1 MKVFLSPSSGIEFEG
16 SMFYL
21 TYAPGPPISEFVDY
35 FWLFDGGQT
44 LRKERIVPSGTS
56 ELVINLRDDE
66 IRIHNGEQSKQHKRF
81 SGAVLSGPYS
91 STFVVDAMQ
100 HESMLGVHFK
110 PGGAFPFLGALA
122 SELTD
127 AHVDLADLWGRS
139 GLELRERLCDVGTPW
154 QRFQIMEEVLTDRLR
169 LSRKGHLAVAIALN
183 GFGPY
188 GTRALVRDVARDA
201 GICQRRFSKVF
212 AAQIGLTPKVFCRI
226 LRFQRVRTMADE
238 IEKPDWVQIAT
249 TCGYFDQSHLINDFQ
264 EFSGFSPTEYLRR
277 LRPNHQDGR
286 LKSHHVPLSG

>member
-1 MKVFLSPSSGIEFEG
+1 
-16 SMFYL
+16 MFYL
-21 TYAPGPPISEFVDY
+21 TYAPGPPISEFVDH

-44 LRKERIVPSGTS
+44 PRKERIVPSGTI
-56 ELVINLRDDE
+56 EVVINLREDE
-66 IRIHNGEQSKQHKRF
+66 IRIHDREQPEQLRRF
-81 SGAVLSGPYS
+81 SGAVLSGTYS
-91 STFVVDAMQ
+91 SIFVIDAMQ

-127 AHVDLADLWGRS
+127 AHANLADLWGRS
-139 GLELRERLCDVGTPW
+139 GLELRERLCVVSTHRE
-154 QRFQIMEEVLTDRLR
+154 RFQIMEEVLTDRLHR
-169 LSRKGHLAVAIALN
+169 SRKGHLAVAIALN

-188 GTRALVRDVARDA
+188 GTRASVRDVARDV

-212 AAQIGLTPKVFCRI
+212 AAQVGLTPKVFCRV
-226 LRFQRVRTMADE
+226 LRFQRVRTLADQ
-238 IEKPDWVQIAT
+238 IEKPDWARIAS

-277 LRPNHQDGR
+277 LRQHQQDGR
-286 LKSHHVPLSG
+286 LKSNHVPLLG

>member
-1 MKVFLSPSSGIEFEG
+1 ML
-16 SMFYL
+16 YQ
-21 TYAPGPPISEFVDY
+21 TYAPGPPINEFVDY

-44 LRKERIVPSGTS
+44 PRKERIVPSGTT

-66 IRIHNGEQSKQHKRF
+66 IRIHNRAQSKQYKRF
-81 SGAVLSGPYS
+81 SGAVLSGPYA

-110 PGGAFPFLGALA
+110 PGGAFPFLDAIA

-139 GLELRERLCDVGTPW
+139 GLELRERLCVVSTH
-154 QRFQIMEEVLTDRLR
+154 QERFQIMEGVLTDRLR
-169 LSRKGHLAVAIALN
+169 RSRKGHHVVATALN
-183 GFGPY
+183 AFGPY
-188 GTRALVRDVARDA
+188 GTRASVRDVARDV

-212 AAQIGLTPKVFCRI
+212 AAHVGLTPKVFCRV
-226 LRFQRVRTMADE
+226 LRFQRVRTLADQ
-238 IEKPDWVQIAT
+238 IEKLDWAQIAS
-249 TCGYFDQSHLINDFQ
+249 TCGYFDQSHLINDFH
-264 EFSGFSPTEYLRR
+264 EFSGVSPTEYLHC
-277 LRPNHQDGR
+277 LRHHRQDGR

>member
-1 MKVFLSPSSGIEFEG
+1 
-16 SMFYL
+16 MFYL

-44 LRKERIVPSGTS
+44 PRKERIVPSGTS

-66 IRIHNGEQSKQHKRF
+66 IRIHKGEQSKQHQCL
-81 SGAVLSGPYS
+81 SGAVVSGTYS
-91 STFVVDAMQ
+91 RIFVIDAMQ

-127 AHVDLADLWGRS
+127 AHADLADLWGRS
-139 GLELRERLCDVGTPW
+139 AGELRERLCDVCTHRE
-154 QRFQIMEEVLTDRLR
+154 RFQIMEEVLTNRLR
-169 LSRKGHLAVAIALN
+169 RSRKGHLGVAIALN

-188 GTRALVRDVARDA
+188 GTRASVRDVARDV

-212 AAQIGLTPKVFCRI
+212 AAQVGLTPKVFCRI
-226 LRFQRVRTMADE
+226 LRFQQVRTLADQ
-238 IEKPDWVQIAT
+238 IKKPDWAQIAT
-249 TCGYFDQSHLINDFQ
+249 TCGYFDQPHLINDFQ
-264 EFSGFSPTEYLRR
+264 EFSGFSPTVYLGR
-277 LRPNHQDGR
+277 LRLNQHDGR
-286 LKSHHVPLSG
+286 LKSNHVPLSG